1 MDEGSWSQEQYGRR
15 KGLGSSDPRHIFQ
28 VGKQTQS
35 KVVALPSS
43 LGVEMNERPSLLT
56 SIQCPFY
63 YCSEDK
69 SKEGV
74 CTCMC
79 VSVCVRMC
87 ACVHMSTGSGEPYLG
102 IKLCTG

>member
-1 MDEGSWSQEQYGRR
+1 MKGAGAKNSMEGGRVWDHLTQ
-15 KGLGSSDPRHIFQ
+15 GHIFQ

-79 VSVCVRMC
+79 VSVCVREC
-87 ACVHMSTGSGEPYLG
+87 ACVHMSTGTGEPYLG